1 MSLFPEQT
9 PTNPTLCNPM
19 DLTGRRYL
27 VTGASSGIGQ
37 ATAVLLSRLGAKVA
51 CADIN
56 AEGLAVTRTL
66 LHGEGHRMEVR
77 DLKDLNGIPG
87 WLGELV
93 GGFGTL
99 HGLVHAAGVPAP
111 WPLKALSVE
120 AWRGVFLINTEA
132 GLSLT
137 KAFQG
142 RKAYAG
148 ENGSVVFISSVMAQ
162 VGTSLGAVYSMTKG
176 ALEGMAR
183 SLAIELAAKKI
194 RVNCVAPAFVR
205 TPMFECL
212 ERQWDSSQYARV
224 EALHPLGY
232 GQPDDVANAVAF
244 LLADTARW
252 ITGTVLVVDGGYT
265 AQ

>member
-1 MSLFPEQT
+1 MSVLPEQASV
-9 PTNPTLCNPM
+9 NPTLCNPM

-56 AEGLAVTRTL
+56 AEGLEITRAL
-66 LHGEGHRMEVR
+66 LHGKGHSIEVR
-77 DLKDLNGIPG
+77 DLKDLNSIGG

-93 GGFGTL
+93 GAFGPL
-99 HGLVHAAGVPAP
+99 HGFVHAAGISAP
-111 WPLKALSVE
+111 WPLKALDVE
-120 AWRGVFLINTEA
+120 AWRGVFQINTEA
-132 GLSLT
+132 ALSLT

-142 RKAYAG
+142 RKVYAG

-176 ALEGMAR
+176 ALEAMAR
-183 SLAIELAAKKI
+183 SLAMELAAKKI
-194 RVNCVAPAFVR
+194 RVNCVAPAFVK
-205 TPMFECL
+205 TPMFKRL
-212 ERQWDSSQYARV
+212 EEQWDSSQYDQV

-232 GQPDDVANAVAF
+232 GHPEDIANAVAF

-252 ITGTVLVVDGGYT
+252 ITGSVLVVDGGYT
-265 AQ
+265 AR